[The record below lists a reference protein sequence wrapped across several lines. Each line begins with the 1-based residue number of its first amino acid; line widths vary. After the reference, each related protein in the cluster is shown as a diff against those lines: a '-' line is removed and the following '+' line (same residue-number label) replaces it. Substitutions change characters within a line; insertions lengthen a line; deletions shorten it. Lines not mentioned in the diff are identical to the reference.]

1 MSELTLNNVTR
12 IKVFGVGGAGCNA
25 VNRMVEDGVAGVDFY
40 VANTD
45 LQVIRTSK
53 VENKILLGVNTTHG
67 LGCGGNPEIGK
78 QACLEAEREVLKA
91 KLK

>member
-1 MSELTLNNVTR
+1 MSELNFNKVTK

-40 VANTD
+40 VLNTD

-53 VENKILLGVNTTHG
+53 VENKILLGQNTTHG

-78 QACLEAEREVLKA
+78 
-91 KLK
+91 

>member
-1 MSELTLNNVTR
+1 MSELSFNKVTK

-40 VANTD
+40 VLNTD

-53 VENKILLGVNTTHG
+53 VDNQIL
-67 LGCGGNPEIGK
+67 
-78 QACLEAEREVLKA
+78 
-91 KLK
+91 

>member
-25 VNRMVEDGVAGVDFY
+25 VNRMVEDGVAGVDFD

-45 LQVIRTSK
+45 LQVIRTRSFSAS
-53 VENKILLGVNTTHG
+53 IPLT
-67 LGCGGNPEIGK
+67 
-78 QACLEAEREVLKA
+78 A
-91 KLK
+91 